1 MPRKSKAP
9 PGRGITSANEQGK
22 GYGQIS
28 RVMIESRS
36 YRAIKT
42 IAAAKALPVFL
53 VKFSHAEA
61 TTGRPE
67 CEFSYTEAKALH
79 GIARKSFARGLQ
91 ELHALGLIDAVSKG
105 GEWKGNRWTA
115 SIFRKSDRWRRY
127 GTADYIQTEWIP
139 AEPSQRPKLPAKTK
153 AETR

>member
-1 MPRKSKAP
+1 MSRKSKSP
-9 PGRGITSANEQGK
+9 PGRGGASANEQGK

-28 RVMIESRS
+28 RVMIESFS

-53 VKFSHAEA
+53 VKFGHAEA

-67 CEFSYTEAKALH
+67 CEFSYTEAGKLH
-79 GIARKSFARGLQ
+79 GIARKSFSRGIQ

-105 GEWKGNRWTA
+105 GEWEGNRWTT
-115 SIFRKSDRWRRY
+115 SVYRKSERWRKY
-127 GTADYIQTEWIP
+127 GTGDFIQTEWVP
-139 AEPSQRPKLPAKTK
+139 AEPSQRPKLPAKVG
-153 AETR
+153 RDG